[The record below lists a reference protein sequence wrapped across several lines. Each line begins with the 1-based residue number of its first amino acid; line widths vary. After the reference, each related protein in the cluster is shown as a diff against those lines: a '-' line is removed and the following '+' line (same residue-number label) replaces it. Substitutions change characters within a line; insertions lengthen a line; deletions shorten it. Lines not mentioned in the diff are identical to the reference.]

1 MNDATRKND
10 ASQRASLWAVAGTGA
25 ALAVAALLLVG
36 LHSALGVAVGGGL
49 ATLNLWAIG
58 LIVGRLF
65 SDHAK
70 VAPWALFAVV
80 KVAVLFGA
88 VYLLVFSGFVDILA
102 VVVGYGALPL
112 GVMAAQLGAR
122 PSGDERG

>member
-1 MNDATRKND
+1 MDDATRKND
-10 ASQRASLWAVAGTGA
+10 TRQRASLWAVAATGA
-25 ALAVAALLLVG
+25 VLAVAALPLVG
-36 LHSALGVAVGGGL
+36 LRGALGVAVGAGL

-58 LIVGRLF
+58 LIMRRLF
-65 SDHAK
+65 SDHVS
-70 VAPWALFAVV
+70 VAPWALLAAA
-80 KVAVLFGA
+80 KVGVLFGA